1 MAEQKKVEKPKVEKK
16 ETKPKKVTYAIT
28 KSNGKVIYRN
38 NIDSVVKKQYTAKGW
53 KVKEM

>member
-16 ETKPKKVTYAIT
+16 ETKPKKLPYAIT